1 MIIQKKNVLD
11 KALEAVQQETGKGL
25 KILKK
30 NLIQGDGKIVDA
42 IVEIAGVQYH
52 VEVKK
57 WTQQANFGALVYQVK
72 DLPGNKLLVADYVNK
87 KLAARLKDAGVQFI
101 DTAGNAYIDQE
112 NLYLNIRG
120 NDPMVTLTVNDRNQP
135 ATVLPIGKNQEI
147 RPDQRWGTGRAFTP
161 TGLKVVY
168 ELILDPELVN
178 KPYRA
183 IADRAGVALGTVGWV
198 LNDLKAKGIVANR
211 GKKQHIREL
220 KLLIETWAEA
230 YPQKLRQKQLL
241 GRFFTH
247 DPRWWKK
254 IGLKNLRVQ
263 WGGEVAAAEMTKY
276 LTPQKAI
283 VYLRGDLMPLVQKGR
298 MTKVENMGMANVEIY
313 KPFWNRD
320 LPGKTVHPLIVYADL
335 IVTGDPRNLETAK
348 LIYDKFVNKH
358 LG

>member
-1 MIIQKKNVLD
+1 MIKQKKNVLD
-11 KALEAVQQETGKGL
+11 KALEAVQQETGKRL
-25 KILKK
+25 KMLKK
-30 NLIQGDGKIVDA
+30 NLIQQDGKIVDA

-57 WTQQANFGALVYQVK
+57 WTQQANFGALVYQVQ

-101 DTAGNAYIDQE
+101 DTAGNAYIDQD

-120 NDPMVTLTVNDRNQP
+120 NDPVVTLTVNEENRPNT
-135 ATVLPIGKNQEI
+135 AVPIGMNQEI
-147 RPDQRWGTGRAFTP
+147 RPDQRWTTGRAFTP

-168 ELILDPELVN
+168 ELILDPDLIN
-178 KPYRA
+178 RPYRY
-183 IADRAGVALGTVGWV
+183 IADRADVALGTVGWV
-198 LNDLKAKGIVANR
+198 LNDLTAKGLVANR
-211 GKKQHIREL
+211 GKKKTIREL
-220 KLLIETWAEA
+220 KVLIETWAEA

-247 DPRWWKK
+247 DPTWWKK
-254 IGLKNLRVQ
+254 IDLKNLRAQ
-263 WGGEVAAAEMTKY
+263 WGGEVAAAEMTNY
-276 LTPQKAI
+276 LRPQKAI
-283 VYLRGDLMPLVQKGR
+283 IYLRGDLIPLMQQGR
-298 MTKVENMGMANVEIY
+298 MTKVENMGGANVEIY

-348 LIYDKFVNKH
+348 LIYDNFIDKH